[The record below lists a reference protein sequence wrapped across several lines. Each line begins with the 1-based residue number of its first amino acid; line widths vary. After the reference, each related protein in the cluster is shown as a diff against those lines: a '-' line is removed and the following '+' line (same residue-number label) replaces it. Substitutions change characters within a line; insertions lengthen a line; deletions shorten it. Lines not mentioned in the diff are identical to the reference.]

1 MNRFWLAWIWVLV
14 LPLLTP
20 AQNPQKISASSQ
32 DQKEAISSPAANSVP
47 AMAPKAPDYSQ
58 EPFVVEQYSTA
69 VRFENDGTGVREQS
83 ARIRVQSDA
92 GVQQLGELVF
102 GYSSANETMEIKF
115 VRVRKSDA
123 SVVTAA
129 PTAIKEMTA
138 AVERDAPTYTDYKEK
153 HITVPGLHP
162 GDTLEYDIVTRL
174 VTPLAPNEFW
184 YSQNFLENAI
194 VLEEHLDVNIP
205 TGRAVTVKSAGFSLV
220 DGKEQHATQLQIP
233 ATSGPLKITGDFS
246 QEISGDRTIFHWKHA
261 NLSHPADDQEEKKS
275 SKPGDLQPDVQIT
288 TFKNWAEVAAWYAG
302 LEKGRTIPDAA
313 IRAKVAQ
320 LIQGKK
326 SDLEKMEALYDY
338 VSTNI
343 RYVSLSFGLG
353 RYQPHSAAEVF
364 TNQYGDCKDKQTLL
378 AAMFDAAGIHA
389 DAALIPYERKLDLSV
404 PSPSQFDHIITAVPE
419 GDHF

>member
-1 MNRFWLAWIWVLV
+1 
-14 LPLLTP
+14 
-20 AQNPQKISASSQ
+20 
-32 DQKEAISSPAANSVP
+32 
-47 AMAPKAPDYSQ
+47 
-58 EPFVVEQYSTA
+58 
-69 VRFENDGTGVREQS
+69 
-83 ARIRVQSDA
+83 
-92 GVQQLGELVF
+92 
-102 GYSSANETMEIKF
+102 
-115 VRVRKSDA
+115 
-123 SVVTAA
+123 
-129 PTAIKEMTA
+129 AIKEMTA

-153 HITVPGLHP
+153 HVTVPGLHP

-194 VLEEHLDVNIP
+194 VLDEHLDVNIP
-205 TGRAVTVKSAGFSLV
+205 TGRAVTVKSAVFSLV
-220 DGKEQHATQLQIP
+220 DGKERHAAQLQIP
-233 ATSGPLKITGDFS
+233 ATSGPLIITGDFS
-246 QEISGDRTIFHWKHA
+246 QEISRDRTILHWKHA

-275 SKPGDLQPDVQIT
+275 SKPGELQPDVQIT

-302 LEKGRTIPDAA
+302 LEKGRTNPDAA

-419 GDHF
+419 GDHFIWMDSTAEVAPFRMLTAPLRNKSALLVTPDGAGKIVTTPKDPPFLSTQRVLVDAQVSDLGKLTAKVQYFLRGDNEFALRAAFRRTPQTQWKDLGQTLAAMDGIRGQVSSVKPSDPANTKDP